1 MKRYLAV
8 ILAALMLVGSFA
20 LAEDMDLSS
29 FTDAELD
36 GLEMAI
42 QAEREARAQE
52 TADEEPAL
60 EGTEAEESVPESTAA
75 EESVFVPLQKGVWS
89 ESNRVLQE
97 KLRELGFAAGAAD
110 GIFGAKT
117 ENALKALQKAVG
129 WEETGIVESQEKL
142 DEILKL
148 VAGDGVNLVRD
159 GRFADPS
166 LFWNPW
172 GEPALR
178 EIVEEDGKTW
188 MHLVSS
194 DKWQGYQQN
203 KVKRG
208 VDPSTV
214 ELTAG
219 ERYTLS
225 FLAYGSEDSIGKQ
238 FTCGIHNNNLT
249 DGAIQ
254 EQYWS
259 PRFELT
265 ESPQTYIF
273 TFLCN
278 VDGAFNVMIGAGL
291 EENIEAWFTD
301 VQLEKGDIASA
312 WHEFSEE

>member
-1 MKRYLAV
+1 MKRYLTI
-8 ILAALMLVGSFA
+8 ILAVLMLVGSFA

-42 QAEREARAQE
+42 QAERESRAQE
-52 TADEEPAL
+52 TADEEPAS
-60 EGTEAEESVPESTAA
+60 EDAEAEEPVPENAEA
-75 EESVFVPLQKGVWS
+75 EEPAFVPLQKGVWG
-89 ESNRVLQE
+89 ENNRVLQE
-97 KLRELGFAAGAAD
+97 KLRELGFAVGAAD

-148 VAGDGVNLVRD
+148 VVGDGVNLVRD
-159 GRFADPS
+159 GRFADPDR
-166 LFWNPW
+166 FWNPW

-178 EIVEEDGKTW
+178 ETVKEKGKTW

-203 KVKRG
+203 RDKRE
-208 VDPSTV
+208 VAPSVV

-219 ERYTLS
+219 EKYTLS
-225 FLAYGSEDSIGKQ
+225 FTAYGSEDSIGKQ
-238 FTCGIHNNNLT
+238 FTCAIHNNNPT
-249 DGAIQ
+249 DGKIQ

-265 ESPQTYIF
+265 ESPQTYSF

-301 VQLEKGDIASA
+301 VQLEKGEIASA
-312 WHEFSEE
+312 WHEFSGE